1 MIVGLDPAKKGQIDY
16 RRSLASVD
24 SWFAE
29 QQAAGFTTSYGW
41 RLGLAES
48 DVTLLT
54 GAFVLAKE
62 AAAMGLGVP
71 PLVDADGI
79 PHELTIEELTA
90 VMLGY
95 GQHRAALSAEYATRK
110 AAIPQPDG
118 YGA

>member
-1 MIVGLDPAKKGQIDY
+1 MIVTIDPTKKAAIDY
-16 RRSLASVD
+16 RKSLADVD
-24 SWFAE
+24 SWFAG
-29 QQAAGFTTSYGW
+29 QQADGYTTSYGW

-71 PLVDADGI
+71 PLFDADGI

-95 GQHRAALSAEYATRK
+95 GQHRAALSAEYAARK
-110 AAIPQPDG
+110 AAIPQP
-118 YGA
+118 